1 MRISTMAC
9 HALHLLLC
17 LSEQDQ
23 AMPASASELAACTG
37 ISEKFVQKIMRLL
50 QAEGIVKSVRG
61 IAGGHML
68 ARNPDAV
75 TLADIINAVEGGITL
90 PGVNS
95 EAPAGKAAFDVW
107 DKAAMTLQN
116 SLDAVT
122 LSSVRQSA
130 GFSQRPGTRRK
141 VDHATSRR
149 PESESGGSNAKAYSL
164 GRQRC
169 RKPKQDVAGL
179 TSV

>member
-1 MRISTMAC
+1 MRISTMSC

-23 AMPASASELAACTG
+23 DIPASASELATCTG

-50 QAEGIVKSVRG
+50 QSENIIKSVRG

-68 ARNPDAV
+68 ARSPDSI
-75 TLADIINAVEGGITL
+75 TLADIISAVEGGITL

-130 GFSQRPGTRRK
+130 GFSPRRAAHRK
-141 VDHATSRR
+141 QGHLVNRR
-149 PESESGGSNAKAYSL
+149 PESEPGGTNAKAYSL

-169 RKPKQDVAGL
+169 RKPKQDVASL
-179 TSV
+179 TSI

>member
-17 LSEQDQ
+17 LSEQDR
-23 AMPASASELAACTG
+23 AIPASASELAVSTG

-50 QAEGIVKSVRG
+50 QTEGIIKSVRG

-68 ARNPDAV
+68 ARNPEAI
-75 TLADIINAVEGGITL
+75 TLADIICAVEGGITL

-95 EAPAGKAAFDVW
+95 EAPAGKAALDVW
-107 DKAAMTLQN
+107 DKAAEALRN

-122 LSSVRQSA
+122 LCSVRQNA
-130 GFSQRPGTRRK
+130 GLSQRHGTRRK
-141 VDHATSRR
+141 AEYPVHRR
-149 PESESGGSNAKAYSL
+149 SESELGGPNAKAYSL

-169 RKPKQDVAGL
+169 RKSKQDVA
-179 TSV
+179 TSTSI

>member
-23 AMPASASELAACTG
+23 AIPSSASELAACTG

-68 ARNPDAV
+68 ARNPDAIS
-75 TLADIINAVEGGITL
+75 LADIISAVEGGITL

-95 EAPAGKAAFDVW
+95 EAPVGKAAFDVW
-107 DKAAMTLQN
+107 DKAAMTLHN
-116 SLDAVT
+116 SLDSVT
-122 LSSVRQSA
+122 LSSVRHSA
-130 GFSQRPGTRRK
+130 GFSPRSGTRRK
-141 VDHATSRR
+141 TDHTPQRR
-149 PESESGGSNAKAYSL
+149 PESEPGGPNAKAYSL

-169 RKPKQDVAGL
+169 RKPKQTVPNPSA
-179 TSV
+179 V

>member
-1 MRISTMAC
+1 MRISTMSC

-23 AMPASASELAACTG
+23 DMPASASELAACTG

-50 QAEGIVKSVRG
+50 QSESIIKSVRG

-68 ARNPDAV
+68 ARSPDSI

-107 DKAAMTLQN
+107 DKAAMTLHN

-122 LSSVRQSA
+122 LSSVRKSA
-130 GFSQRPGTRRK
+130 GFSPRQAAHHKQGHSVT
-141 VDHATSRR
+141 RR
-149 PESESGGSNAKAYSL
+149 PESEPGGTNAKAYSL

-169 RKPKQDVAGL
+169 RKPKQDVASL
-179 TSV
+179 TSI